1 LTARRPST
9 TTALVCVVAAGA
21 CWGLNAVIAKNAFD
35 RGISP
40 ARLAEARVFVALAVL
55 AALLLWRRRDL
66 LRPPAGTVPALVG
79 FGLSVA
85 LVNGSYYAAID
96 RLSVGVAIS
105 LQYTGPVLLLGFAA
119 LTSSIRPGR
128 VAWVAAALTVAGA
141 TLVSRAYAGLGG
153 LDGLGL
159 LAAVASAFL
168 FASYLLTADLAGRRG
183 AHPATVLF
191 WGFIVAIMVWAAIAP
206 WWSWPVARLSE
217 VRVTLSVL
225 GVGILGTLIPFFLA
239 VGAVPVLT
247 PATAGIAATV
257 EPPFAAAFAWIL
269 LGQHLTPVQIGGGLL
284 VVVGVL
290 LAARARAVRAET
302 VAIEVAP

>member
-1 LTARRPST
+1 
-9 TTALVCVVAAGA
+9 VCVVAAGA

-35 RGISP
+35 GGLSP
-40 ARLAEARVFVALAVL
+40 ARLAEARVVVALAVL
-55 AALLLWRRRDL
+55 ASLLLWRRRDL
-66 LRPPAGTVPALVG
+66 LRPPVGTFPALVG
-79 FGLSVA
+79 FGVSVA
-85 LVNGSYYAAID
+85 LVNGAYYVAID

-119 LTSSIRPGR
+119 FTSVRKPGR
-128 VAWVAAALTVAGA
+128 VAWVAAALTIAGA
-141 TLVSRAYAGLGG
+141 TLVSRAYAGLEG

-159 LAAVASAFL
+159 LAAGASAVL

-191 WGFIVAIMVWAAIAP
+191 WGFVVAIVVWAAIAP
-206 WWSWPVARLSE
+206 WWSWPVGRLSE
-217 VRVTLSVL
+217 ARVTFAVL

-247 PATAGIAATV
+247 PETAGIAATV
-257 EPPFAAAFAWIL
+257 EPPFAAAFAWIF
-269 LGQHLTPVQIGGGLL
+269 LGQHLTAVQIAGGLL

-290 LAARARAVRAET
+290 LAARARAVRTET

>member
-1 LTARRPST
+1 
-9 TTALVCVVAAGA
+9 VCVVAAGA

-35 RGISP
+35 GGLSP
-40 ARLAEARVFVALAVL
+40 ARLAEARVVVALVVL
-55 AALLLWRRRDL
+55 ASLLLWRRRDL
-66 LRPPAGTVPALVG
+66 LRPPVGTVPALVG
-79 FGLSVA
+79 FGVSVA
-85 LVNGSYYAAID
+85 LVNGAYYVAID

-119 LTSSIRPGR
+119 FTSVRKPGR
-128 VAWVAAALTVAGA
+128 VAWVAAALTIAGA
-141 TLVSRAYAGLGG
+141 TLVSRAYAGLEG

-159 LAAVASAFL
+159 FAAGASAVL
-168 FASYLLTADLAGRRG
+168 FASYLLTADLAGRHG

-191 WGFIVAIMVWAAIAP
+191 WGFVVAIVVWAAIAP
-206 WWSWPVARLSE
+206 WWSWPVGRLSE
-217 VRVTLSVL
+217 ARVTFAVL

-247 PATAGIAATV
+247 PETAGIAATV
-257 EPPFAAAFAWIL
+257 EPPFAAAFAWIF
-269 LGQHLTPVQIGGGLL
+269 LGQHLTAVQIAGGLL

-290 LAARARAVRAET
+290 LAARARAVRTET